1 MVIGIL
7 LTGHNKQDINQD
19 YIQNLMEFIKIML
32 NFYFWISSEP
42 YFPQPDY
49 LSGLQYAHLEELS
62 NSAIN
67 HVLNGFSAGSNVVK
81 SGVPTDELER
91 LKKQNN

>member
-32 NFYFWISSEP
+32 ELLTFNRISSEP

-49 LSGLQYAHLEELS
+49 LSGLSICTFVKKNFL
-62 NSAIN
+62 NSAN
-67 HVLNGFSAGSNVVK
+67 HVA
-81 SGVPTDELER
+81 E
-91 LKKQNN
+91 